1 MKEYTRTQHLI
12 DALEYI
18 LEFATTEG
26 STCDVKLGKITT
38 YCKDLAEITELY
50 KKEDPEYEVRRRAW
64 QEQVQ
69 AQETVSA
76 KLRPRLVDNG
86 C

>member
-1 MKEYTRTQHLI
+1 MKEYTKTQHLI

-18 LEFATTEG
+18 LEVASTEG
-26 STCDVKLGKITT
+26 STCETKLEDIAV

-50 KKEDPEYEVRRRAW
+50 KKEDPEYEVRKKAW

-69 AQETVSA
+69 AQETVRA
-76 KLRPRLVDNG
+76 KLKPRLVDNG